1 MKLAMKRVFAIVVLL
16 SLPLSVHLLGQGQSE
31 QKIIFHVTVVRTGDA
46 SSDQCPNNDCISTRF
61 TVEGYSDVKG
71 DSRLTEYVLECV
83 QRIPIPVREDSVLV
97 KCPRFHPYSDYEASL
112 GSGPTDEHIC
122 SGIGL
127 CYKIVSEKEINK
139 QNRDADPC
147 ASKRP
152 LAGSTRP
159 K

>member
-1 MKLAMKRVFAIVVLL
+1 MMRAFVLAVLL

-46 SSDQCPNNDCISTRF
+46 SSDWCPNNDCVSTRF

-83 QRIPIPVREDSVLV
+83 QRIPTKRSQDSVVFECARL
-97 KCPRFHPYSDYEASL
+97 HPNNDYESSL
-112 GSGPTDEHIC
+112 SSGPTNESMC
-122 SGIGL
+122 LGTGL
-127 CYKIVSEKEINK
+127 CYTIVSEKEVIK
-139 QNRDADPC
+139 QNKDSTPC
-147 ASKRP
+147 GPDKP
-152 LAGSTRP
+152 LIHSTRT

>member
-1 MKLAMKRVFAIVVLL
+1 MKPAMKRVFAIVVLL

-31 QKIIFHVTVVRTGDA
+31 QKIIFHVTAVRTGDV
-46 SSDQCPNNDCISTRF
+46 SSDQCPNNDCVSTRF

-97 KCPRFHPYSDYEASL
+97 KCPRLHPFSDYEASL

-122 SGIGL
+122 SGIGI
-127 CYKIVSEKEINK
+127 CYRVVSEKEVIN
-139 QNRDADPC
+139 QNKDSSPC
-147 ASKRP
+147 GSDKP
-152 LAGSTRP
+152 LIHSTRT